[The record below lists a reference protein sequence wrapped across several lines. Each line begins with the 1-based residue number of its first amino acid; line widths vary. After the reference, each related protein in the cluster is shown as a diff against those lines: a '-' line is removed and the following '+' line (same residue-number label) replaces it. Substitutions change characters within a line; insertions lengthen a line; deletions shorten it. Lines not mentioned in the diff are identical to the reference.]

1 MSICIRYA
9 KDFNIY
15 ERFLGFLDVS
25 SNQNADS
32 LSTAIIS
39 FLKKI
44 NLNKIPIIAQ
54 SYDGASVMSGSRGGV
69 QKKLKDYYPYA
80 TYIHCMA
87 HKLNLVILDMCKNI
101 KVSYYLFYLYFYCNL
116 YLYSCI

>member
-9 KDFNIY
+9 KDFITY
-15 ERFLGFLDVS
+15 ERFLGFVDVS
-25 SNQNADS
+25 TNQNADS
-32 LSTAIIS
+32 LSSAIIL

-44 NLNKIPIIAQ
+44 NLDKIPIIAQ

-80 TYIHCMA
+80 VYIHCMA

-101 KVSYYLFYLYFYCNL
+101 KVS
-116 YLYSCI
+116 